1 MGLLYT
7 SVSKL
12 GRLGQSQTDEIN
24 EPRGHGVFMSQKSR
38 PSADDKSAPVDGS
51 GKKLYRKPE
60 FRYERAFETMALS
73 CGKTNPNLRQCSLNR
88 KVS

>member
-1 MGLLYT
+1 MSREATGFL
-7 SVSKL
+7 
-12 GRLGQSQTDEIN
+12 
-24 EPRGHGVFMSQKSR
+24 MSQKNRS
-38 PSADDKSAPVDGS
+38 SADDKNATVNGS
-51 GKKLYRKPE
+51 GKKPYRKPE